1 MESALSTS
9 IKSPPRA
16 LSLKSS
22 ESGASHLFAAEQ
34 EFCRCLERLSI
45 WKRKHMPILDMRQGG
60 DVLVWLFKG
69 GVRARPLKDLYRGSR
84 FSEPTMRLVL
94 KALVDDG
101 FIVIDRNP
109 DDLRVR
115 TVQITPKLVDA
126 VMTYFQLLREC
137 AASYSSFEASHFGV
151 TTIDTSHGSFNQIA

>member
-9 IKSPPRA
+9 INGPLKTPSQDSPD
-16 LSLKSS
+16 
-22 ESGASHLFAAEQ
+22 SGANHLFAAEQ

-126 VMTYFQLLREC
+126 LMTYLQLLREC
-137 AASYSSFEASHFGV
+137 AASYGSFESSSFGV
-151 TTIDTSHGSFNQIA
+151 TTIDTSYRAFKHTA